1 MKFQREEGPRVEF
14 RLGLSKEEN
23 LLILCS
29 KKILIP
35 YFVHYLIIFRMFGGT
50 LVIVRG
56 GEKIMIDESKQKLYQ
71 VMQVMIILSRM
82 KID

>member
-1 MKFQREEGPRVEF
+1 MKFQPEEGLQVEF

-56 GEKIMIDESKQKLYQ
+56 GKKFMIDESKQKLYQ
-71 VMQVMIILSRM
+71 VMQVIIIL
-82 KID
+82 IQG